1 MLFVSKSMEGFLPI
15 HFLLIFQF
23 YCIVVREYYLWN
35 IDYQIFET
43 SLAAWPFFLNVP
55 FVFEK
60 NVYSVFVGYRVLY
73 MSIKLS
79 IWCSNYPF
87 PSLLFFF
94 FFSWPF
100 CLTKTVV
107 SDSPMASMALSV
119 HYVHFLF
126 FNISLVWLSSHSA
139 TRIFPLSLPS
149 VRLRKYPLFLF
160 VFYTCFEV
168 VFPISVLLVLTLKFS
183 VNVLHVKSN
192 SSVLTSWAR

>member
-1 MLFVSKSMEGFLPI
+1 M
-15 HFLLIFQF
+15 
-23 YCIVVREYYLWN
+23 VREYYLWN

-94 FFSWPF
+94 FFFPGR
-100 CLTKTVV
+100 
-107 SDSPMASMALSV
+107 SV
-119 HYVHFLF
+119 
-126 FNISLVWLSSHSA
+126 
-139 TRIFPLSLPS
+139 
-149 VRLRKYPLFLF
+149 
-160 VFYTCFEV
+160 
-168 VFPISVLLVLTLKFS
+168 
-183 VNVLHVKSN
+183 
-192 SSVLTSWAR
+192 